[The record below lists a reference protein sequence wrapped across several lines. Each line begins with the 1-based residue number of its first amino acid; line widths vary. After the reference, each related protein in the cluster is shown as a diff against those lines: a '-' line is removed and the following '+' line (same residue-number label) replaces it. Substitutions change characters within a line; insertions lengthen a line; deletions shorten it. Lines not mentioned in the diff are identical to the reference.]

1 MIMMGKQYYYAFW
14 LALGFLTRIPTID
27 LLPVYNETIDSKT
40 DDKKISDNK
49 SSGNLL
55 NSSYRDIARLS
66 LLFYPLV
73 GFIVGLV
80 LFTSAWV
87 LTNLLSMP
95 AELSA
100 VLIVFLWFKIT
111 GGLHLDGVADTADA
125 WVGGMAIDDQG
136 KADHEASKIKTL
148 AIMKDSFI
156 GPMGVIAIVFVL
168 LLKTAGVLWLIEQQ
182 LPELL
187 MAVALFGRGILLP
200 WFKWLPYVRENGL
213 GFGLSADFNLVQWGS
228 VIATSIL
235 VAMCLYSNVVFWSLL
250 VVALAGVFWY
260 FRAQCM
266 ERIGGTTGDTAGMMI
281 EYTEVATLVFGVALI
296 SII

>member
-1 MIMMGKQYYYAFW
+1 MMGKQYYYAFW